1 MCACSIYISG
11 VEFFMYSYVCSNEQ
25 KKDAYFGSF
34 EHIQM

>member
-34 EHIQM
+34 EQIQM

>member
-11 VEFFMYSYVCSNEQ
+11 VEFFMYLYVYSNEQ
-25 KKDAYFGSF
+25 KKDAYFGLF

>member
-11 VEFFMYSYVCSNEQ
+11 VELFVYLYVCSNEQ
-25 KKDAYFGSF
+25 KKAARFGSD

>member
-11 VEFFMYSYVCSNEQ
+11 VEFFMYLYVCSNEQ
-25 KKDAYFGSF
+25 KKDAIFGLF